1 MINIILSD
9 LFFNYQHT
17 AFDTL
22 YLENDGD
29 EVTQEQI
36 KEAITEDADAFYE
49 AYTDICNCH
58 GCNTGEELAD
68 NFLQRL

>member
-1 MINIILSD
+1 MSLHQDIK
-9 LFFNYQHT
+9 
-17 AFDTL
+17 
-22 YLENDGD
+22 
-29 EVTQEQI
+29 EQI